1 MLIASL
7 ELHEHLEVCPL
18 FLHDPHKALETEQV
32 SRLRNLPVSLN
43 RAAAFAHS
51 QILQRGSSFGAWA
64 PKVKKII
71 IENLGHCFRNS
82 FDYALS

>member
-51 QILQRGSSFGAWA
+51 QILQRKQFRSLGSKSE
-64 PKVKKII
+64 K
-71 IENLGHCFRNS
+71 
-82 FDYALS
+82 DYH